1 MTIAV
6 LVLIFNTLPPH
17 VKQVEQAGDSAMLV
31 RGKDR
36 YQYYATDIGA
46 NADLDPQAMKHHAM
60 LQQRYEEIASAK

>member
-1 MTIAV
+1 
-6 LVLIFNTLPPH
+6 
-17 VKQVEQAGDSAMLV
+17 MLV